1 MAVLG
6 IELLF
11 AGRAYRT
18 RIRQNPR
25 RRFNAVRLFLLGS
38 ISLISLA
45 RSTRADAI
53 YTYSGNPLAESGGLA
68 CASGCSITATLTFAQ
83 PLGANFSGVVVPSS
97 FVLADGSAS
106 PLYSSQAYSSTFI
119 LVTDSSGNIVN
130 WEIYAVGST
139 QPPGDVV
146 FETFNLVGD
155 TPLCNGACIQ
165 DEVIHYFSSDDYIP
179 LVGFSYDA
187 AGSWTSSDPLG
198 TDPSDAPEPSGLSLL
213 GVEIIGLLGLSC
225 AKSSAS

>member
-6 IELLF
+6 MGLSLGEDASRGRLQKNSSIRLNA
-11 AGRAYRT
+11 AG
-18 RIRQNPR
+18 
-25 RRFNAVRLFLLGS
+25 LFLLGS
-38 ISLISLA
+38 ILLISLA
-45 RSTRADAI
+45 RSAQADAI
-53 YTYSGNPLAESGGLA
+53 YIYSGNSLAESGGLS
-68 CASGCSITATLTFAQ
+68 CPSGCSITATLTFAQ
-83 PLGANFSGVVVPSS
+83 PLGPNLSGVSVPSS

-155 TPLCNGACIQ
+155 TPLWDGACIQ
-165 DEVIHYFSSDDYIP
+165 DEVIHYYSSDDYIP

-187 AGSWTSSDPLG
+187 AGSWTFSDPAG
-198 TDPSDAPEPSGLSLL
+198 PDPSDVPEPSGLSLL
-213 GVEIIGLLGLSC
+213 GLGIIGLLGFKLR
-225 AKSSAS
+225 